1 MRPFSRDS
9 LASIEASTCSSGTT
23 EARDGA
29 DEAKHVGH
37 FRLQWSSRSS
47 SRMQVCW
54 VCISGSPSAYAAGTG
69 AKLPDTSG
77 VCTFVGAVH
86 CSR

>member
-1 MRPFSRDS
+1 MRPFSRERR
-9 LASIEASTCSSGTT
+9 ASIEASTCSSGTT
-23 EARDGA
+23 EASEGA
-29 DEAKHVGH
+29 EAAKQVGH
-37 FRLQWSSRSS
+37 LRLQWSSRSS

-54 VCISGSPSAYAAGTG
+54 VCISGRPSAYAAGTG
-69 AKLPDTSG
+69 AKLPVTSG